1 MQHFFVVCLF
11 SSSWYHTHTNFLLL
25 KKNIYIYIKK
35 AIMATT
41 DGNNNNEIVS
51 SDLSEEDISDVND
64 DEDWE
69 NQNGYVL

>member
-1 MQHFFVVCLF
+1 
-11 SSSWYHTHTNFLLL
+11 
-25 KKNIYIYIKK
+25 
-35 AIMATT
+35 MATT
-41 DGNNNNEIVS
+41 DGNNNNNEIVS

>member
-1 MQHFFVVCLF
+1 
-11 SSSWYHTHTNFLLL
+11 
-25 KKNIYIYIKK
+25 
-35 AIMATT
+35 MATT
-41 DGNNNNEIVS
+41 DGNTNTTTTNNEIVS